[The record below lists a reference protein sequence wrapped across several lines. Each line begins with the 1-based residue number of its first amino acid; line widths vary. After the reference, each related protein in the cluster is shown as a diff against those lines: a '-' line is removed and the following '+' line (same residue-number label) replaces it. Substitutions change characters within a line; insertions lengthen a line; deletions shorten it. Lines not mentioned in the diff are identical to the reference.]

1 MRNVFFFC
9 IVMLTAAPALAADDT
24 WVEPMRTVHERF
36 TGMPGTFAHFG
47 DSITYSMAFWA
58 PLQWEP
64 KKATE
69 RTQRARRTVSAYMHE
84 DCWRKWKGAQYG
96 NAGGKTVAWALRNV
110 ETWLRK
116 LNPEV
121 VLVMFGTN
129 DLNNVA
135 VEQYE
140 KDLRRLVKQCLDNGS
155 VVILSTIP
163 PRSGMAEKAKAFAAA
178 ARRTAKD
185 LKVPLTDFHAA
196 VMQRRPDDWDGSA
209 KRFADFKTYEV
220 PTLIAGDGVHPSN
233 PAKWRG
239 DFTDEGLKHNGF
251 NLRSHLVLTA
261 YAEVIRQVLAANPA
275 ARVPGPEPHGQTVR
289 VADPREL
296 HAAAAKA
303 APGDT
308 ILLSPGRYRLA
319 RRLEIRTDRLT
330 VRGAS
335 GKREEV
341 ILDGD
346 GIGELVAFT
355 RCAEVRVADLTI
367 ENVRWNGFKINSE
380 TGVQQLTIENCVIH
394 NVWQRGVKGVIVP
407 EKNRAVLRPTGCM
420 IRHCLFYNDRPKQFS
435 DDPADKPGRRFDGNY
450 IGAIDVMYPKEWEI
464 SDNVFMNIQGR
475 TREGRGAVFLWHEAE
490 DCVVERNV
498 IVDCDKGI
506 CLGNAFLPKDRGVRL
521 HARRCV
527 VRNNFITRAP
537 EAGILAAHTAGCRI
551 VNNTVHEP
559 KSRLRRLVRILG
571 ATGELLV
578 ADNILSGPP
587 PRVETASGVTL
598 KNNLIRDMT
607 AAFADPAKG
616 NLHLKKPHRDIVDR
630 AAKRAAV
637 TLDIDRQQRG
647 PKPDIGADEFGER
660 S

>member
-1 MRNVFFFC
+1 MRNVFLFC
-9 IVMLTAAPALAADDT
+9 IVTLAAAPAPAADDA
-24 WVEPMRTVHERF
+24 WVEPMREVHEKC
-36 TGMPGTFAHFG
+36 TGRPGTFAHFG

-58 PLQWEP
+58 PLRREP

-69 RTQRARRTVSAYMHE
+69 QTERARRTVSKYMHK

-96 NAGGKTVAWALRNV
+96 NDSGKTVAWALRNADA
-110 ETWLRK
+110 WLRK
-116 LNPEV
+116 LNPET

-135 VEQYE
+135 VEKYE
-140 KDLRRLVKQCLDNGS
+140 ADLRRLVQKCLDNGS

-163 PRSGMAEKAKAFAAA
+163 PRSGMAEKAAAFAAA

-185 LKVPLTDFHAA
+185 LQVPLTDFHAA
-196 VMQRRPDDWDGSA
+196 VMRRRPDDWDGSA
-209 KRFADFKTYEV
+209 KGFSGHNTYEV

-239 DFTDEGLKHNGF
+239 DFTDAGLKHNGF

-261 YAEVIRQVLAANPA
+261 YAAVIKQVLAANPA
-275 ARVPGPEPHGQTVR
+275 ARVPGPEPHGETIR
-289 VADPREL
+289 AADPREL

-319 RRLEIRTDRLT
+319 RRLEIRTDRVT
-330 VRGAS
+330 VRGSS
-335 GKREEV
+335 GKRGEV
-341 ILDGD
+341 ILDGG

-394 NVWQRGVKGVIVP
+394 NVWQRGIKGVIVP
-407 EKNRAVLRPTGCM
+407 EKNRAVLRPTGCR
-420 IRHCLFYNDRPKQFS
+420 IRHCLFYNDRPKTFG

-475 TREGRGAVFLWHEAE
+475 TRAGRGAVFLWHEAE

-506 CLGNAFLPKDRGVRL
+506 CLGNAFLPKDRGVDL

-559 KSRLRRLVRILG
+559 QSRLRRLVRVLG
-571 ATGELLV
+571 ATEDLLV
-578 ADNILSGPP
+578 ADNLLSGPP
-587 PRVETASGVTL
+587 PRVETENGVSL
-598 KNNLIRDMT
+598 KNNFIRDMT
-607 AAFADPAKG
+607 AAFVDPGTG
-616 NLHLKKPHRDIVDR
+616 NLHLKKPHSDIVDR

-637 TLDIDRQQRG
+637 TVDIDKQRRG